1 MSYSKNQQNDML
13 TDRFLSYTI
22 SRSGF
27 NFKSIMVTS
36 GFIFINILDDIIS
49 DLADREIVYD
59 FFLRERDPSML
70 INFNAS
76 MCICYMMN

>member
-27 NFKSIMVTS
+27 IFKSIMVTS
-36 GFIFINILDDIIS
+36 GFIFIIILDDIIS

-59 FFLRERDPSML
+59 FFLRERDPSMS
-70 INFNAS
+70 INFNVS
-76 MCICYMMN
+76 MYICYMMN